1 MHVFKC
7 TYARTRCC
15 KKNFFCKPISYMH
28 IWVWVES
35 NVIVHRGQST
45 ITATTIPLCY
55 LLCITNAEHSILT
68 VMHRLTSQ
76 ELHNNPTPL
85 ELWPVIRPY
94 YSLASYS
101 QNSVC
106 VCVGGGWSWVC
117 ICVGGCLCGCE
128 CVWVCVCVCV

>member
-45 ITATTIPLCY
+45 TTATTIPLCY

-76 ELHNNPTPL
+76 ELHNNPSRIMARNKALLQSGFIQPKF
-85 ELWPVIRPY
+85 
-94 YSLASYS
+94 
-101 QNSVC
+101 C
-106 VCVGGGWSWVC
+106 VCVWGAH
-117 ICVGGCLCGCE
+117 
-128 CVWVCVCVCV
+128 